1 MNILVIGGGG
11 QPGRFGKDFCD
22 RARVNGHSVYVI
34 SHRDYG
40 TGDPKQISADFN
52 NPSSVVDA
60 FRTVMQGVDHLDIML
75 YNSSAYGYPNNVNSF
90 QSTAQVDIQKH
101 YLNYNVYVLCP
112 HLLSIEALK
121 IMNKN
126 SKIIFLTTGL
136 TLSWMWEEENSDFIR
151 LAGYTGGK
159 SFQNHLMIALAN
171 HNDKEVTVTSLSPH
185 FDYKNID
192 AYKRS
197 LELTYNRILNVEA
210 RDNGKI
216 RPVR

>member
-11 QPGRFGKDFCD
+11 QPGHFGRDFCD
-22 RARVNGHSVYVI
+22 RARLDGHSVYVI

-52 NPSSVVDA
+52 NPSSVVGA
-60 FRTVMQGVDHLDIML
+60 FRTVMQGVDHLDMML
-75 YNSSAYGYPNNVNSF
+75 YNSSAYGYPNNTNDF
-90 QSTAQVDIQKH
+90 QSTTRVDIQAH
-101 YLNYNVYVLCP
+101 YLNYNTYILYP

-136 TLSWMWEEENSDFIR
+136 TLNWMWEDEKSDLTR
-151 LAGYTGGK
+151 LAGYIGGK
-159 SFQNHLMIALAN
+159 SFQNHLMIGLAN
-171 HNDKEVTVTSLSPH
+171 YNDKEVTVTSLSPH
-185 FDYKNID
+185 FDYTNVD
-192 AYKRS
+192 VYKSS
-197 LELTYNRILNVEA
+197 LELTYHRILNVGA

>member
-1 MNILVIGGGG
+1 MNILVIGGGK
-11 QPGRFGKDFCD
+11 PGRFGKDFCD
-22 RARVNGHSVYVI
+22 RARIDGHSVYVI

-60 FRTVMQGVDHLDIML
+60 FRTVMHGVDHLDIML
-75 YNSSAYGYPNNVNSF
+75 YNSSAYGYPIVANEF
-90 QSTAQVDIQKH
+90 RSTTTVDIQKH

-121 IMNKN
+121 IMDKN

-136 TLSWMWEEENSDFIR
+136 TLSRMWEEENSDFTR
-151 LAGYTGGK
+151 LAGYIGGK
-159 SFQNHLMIALAN
+159 AFQNYLMIALAN
-171 HNDKEVTVTSLSPH
+171 HNNKEVTVTSLSPH
-185 FDYKNID
+185 FDYNNID
-192 AYKRS
+192 AYQHS
-197 LELTYNRILNVEA
+197 LELTYNFIFNIEA